1 MGFHKRYIDD
11 NQIIDIYREQGI
23 QAVFDWYTR
32 GVDALITSG
41 DLAEDVDNI
50 IYSNKIVNEEK
61 LDILGMMIGI
71 ASEKK
76 KIYEK
81 EKTVTS
87 S

>member
-1 MGFHKRYIDD
+1 MGFHRRYIDD
-11 NQIIDIYREQGI
+11 NQVIDIYREQGI
-23 QAVFDWYTR
+23 QAVLDWYTK
-32 GVDALITSG
+32 GADALITSG

>member
-1 MGFHKRYIDD
+1 MGFHRRYIDD
-11 NQIIDIYREQGI
+11 NQVIDIYREQGI
-23 QAVFDWYTR
+23 QAVLDWYTK
-32 GVDALITSG
+32 GADALITSG
-41 DLAEDVDNI
+41 DLAQDVDTI
-50 IYSNKIVNEEK
+50 IYSNEIVNEEK
-61 LDILGMMIGI
+61 LNILGMMIGL